1 MNERRQ
7 KLIEAYNSNKIEG
20 VEFLLDNV
28 HDPHNVAAVSRS
40 ADALG
45 VRTIHLYYTYNEC
58 PDMTLKALKPV
69 LVPIDGLIT
78 IR

>member
-45 VRTIHLYYTYNEC
+45 VRTIHLYYIQRVSRY
-58 PDMTLKALKPV
+58 DFKGFKASV
-69 LVPIDGLIT
+69 VPIDGLIT